1 MAWLRKLPIIAIEKP
16 MLVIPVILLMVIG
29 GIITYSS
36 TVKELQ
42 PYVENPT
49 VGIIIN
55 YPGVAA
61 EDMEA
66 YFARPIEQKMTVLD
80 EVTFIR
86 SNSQEGRTEV
96 IVGFEYY
103 TDMSKHKVDVQTLLS
118 NMLNELPIDKDNTS
132 NPWVVHVA
140 NDNVPILD
148 LNISRK
154 GYDEVRLREFVE
166 NTLRDRLES
175 IPGVQAAIP
184 FGGKRRLILVEAD
197 RDKLAAYSL
206 GLMDLKKALEQQHI
220 SRAAGKLRSKDTD
233 ILVRADERF
242 RDPLKLN
249 DIPVATVN
257 DRIVY
262 VRDVAI
268 VQDTFS
274 EVTSAYH
281 FNGKEGLLIQIMKQP
296 EASDYEVI
304 SQILGSE
311 DTGLVKKLKEF
322 IGLPTDPRLGLMEEF
337 VTEYPGFNFEVAY
350 NRKAFLETIIANAWH
365 EMMLAFIM
373 TGLVVL
379 IFIQSITPTFIV
391 LVTLPAAIAAS
402 FMFFPMTGQ
411 TINTPTLMGITFVI
425 GRLVDDS
432 VVLIEVINRHLKS
445 GKAPKDAAIDGSQ
458 EILLPNILSALT
470 FMIALT
476 PDLVLQ
482 GTMGTAFRGM
492 TWPMIFAM
500 GFSAFLSLTLNPM
513 MAAYLYKPYRE
524 RNTNILDWILKVI
537 LYPFAKLLDLIVWMY
552 RHVLGLALDNRLI
565 VIALAA
571 SSMYIAYKIWPT
583 LGWEGMPLQD
593 TAQAVG
599 EVEAWPGTS
608 FQETKDLVSQVETIL
623 LAQSEIKLVST
634 QIGVEPSFG
643 TYFSGY
649 GVRTVNRASFK
660 ITLSNKEDRVCEF
673 YNRWVDDYTPKYKQW
688 ANEFSRFVNQK
699 SKTLPFN
706 FNKEAEAL
714 SLYFNQ
720 EAKDPSLLH
729 SVARPCSELS
739 GRDIWEIM
747 DGVQAK
753 AISSVPGIRSFW
765 LMEMGATPVNTARAP
780 VEAVIKGPDLEE
792 VAKIGKKGLAIAQ
805 RTPGVVQPFTSWSMT
820 MPQYHLKIDR
830 VRAKELGLDVPQIA
844 REAYYALNGGMTSEF
859 FKPEGG
865 YRHRRLQLRY
875 KSDQRVTLEDLRQV
889 KLQLPDGGH
898 ISLKDV
904 ATIELKNGTDLVY
917 KEDLQYAMS
926 VLGQY
931 RGVGLRMAT
940 SGVIMGVKTSATL
953 PKGYTVQPKGL
964 MLDMMDNLYRLYS
977 ALALAIFILMFM
989 LLLQTQSW
997 VCTLAILM
1005 DAPLQV
1011 FGAIFFLYW
1020 RGMYWSPP
1028 VVWGL
1033 TIATAAVMATGIY
1046 LLDKVEQER
1055 AAGKSR
1061 REAIISGGT
1070 IRLIPVLMTAITFT
1084 AAFIPPMF
1092 APPTG
1097 MDRFRPIATALIG
1110 AIISSTA
1117 LSLIVVPVV
1126 YSLLDDA
1133 KEFLRKVFGVY
1144 PLPSDDEMLI
1154 VGNGD
1159 GNGKPA
1165 SLVAKPTSA
1174 IDVKKKVKAESQLEL
1189 AEISER
1195 REGS

>member
-1 MAWLRKLPIIAIEKP
+1 MARTFLSYDGKPVTYRGMAWLRKLPTLAIEKP
-16 MLVIPVILLMVIG
+16 MLMIPVILLMVIG
-29 GIITYSS
+29 GIMTYGN
-36 TVKELQ
+36 TVRELQ
-42 PYVENPT
+42 PYLENPT
-49 VGIIIN
+49 VGIIIT

-80 EVTFIR
+80 EMTFIR

-103 TDMSKHKVDVQTLLS
+103 SDMNKHKVEVQTLLS
-118 NMLNELPIDKDNTS
+118 NMLNELPFDKDNTS
-132 NPWVVHVA
+132 NPWVVQVA

-148 LNISRK
+148 LNITRE

-166 NTLRDRLES
+166 NTLRDRLEAV
-175 IPGVQAAIP
+175 PGVQSAIP
-184 FGGKRRLILVEAD
+184 FGGKRRLILVEVD

-206 GLMDLKKALEQQHI
+206 GLMDLKQALEEQHI
-220 SRAAGKLRSKDTD
+220 SRAAGKLRTPERD

-242 RDPLKLN
+242 RDPTKLN
-249 DIPVATVN
+249 DIPIATVN
-257 DRIVY
+257 DQVVY
-262 VRDVAI
+262 LRDVAN

-281 FNGKEGLLIQIMKQP
+281 FNGNPGQLIQIVKQP
-296 EASDYEVI
+296 EASDYDVI
-304 SQILGSE
+304 DAIIGSQ
-311 DTGLVKKLKEF
+311 DTGIVKAVKEF
-322 IGLPTDPRLGLMEEF
+322 MGLPTYPKPGLMDEF
-337 VTEYPGFNFEVAY
+337 VKEFPGLTFEVAY

-373 TGLVVL
+373 TGIVVL
-379 IFIQSITPTFIV
+379 IFIQTLTPTFIV
-391 LVTLPAAIAAS
+391 LVTLPAAVAAS
-402 FMFFPMTGQ
+402 FMFFPMAGQ

-432 VVLIEVINRHLKS
+432 VVLIEVINRHLKF
-445 GKAPKDAAIDGSQ
+445 GKTPKDAAIDGSQ

-476 PDLVLQ
+476 PNLVLQ
-482 GTMGTAFRGM
+482 GTMGAGFRGM

-500 GFSAFLSLTLNPM
+500 VFSAFLSLTLNPM
-513 MAAYLYKPYRE
+513 MAAYLYKSQQDRK
-524 RNTNILDWILKVI
+524 TNIIDRTLKT
-537 LYPFAKLLDLIVWMY
+537 LLTPFSKLIDGTVWLY
-552 RHVLGLALDNRLI
+552 RHVLALALDHRLI
-565 VIALAA
+565 VIALAM
-571 SSMYIAYKIWPT
+571 SSMFIAYKIWPT

-599 EVEAWPGTS
+599 EIEAWPGTS
-608 FQETKDLVSQVETIL
+608 FQETEAIVSRVEDIL
-623 LAQSEIKLVST
+623 LRQPEIQLVST
-634 QIGVEPSFG
+634 QIGAEPAFG

-649 GVRTVNRASFK
+649 GVRTVNRAFFK

-673 YNRWVDDYTPKYKQW
+673 YNRWADDI
-688 ANEFSRFVNQK
+688 V
-699 SKTLPFN
+699 L
-706 FNKEAEAL
+706 L
-714 SLYFNQ
+714 DSLF
-720 EAKDPSLLH
+720 
-729 SVARPCSELS
+729 RPCSELS
-739 GRDIWEIM
+739 GRDIWQIM
-747 DGVQAK
+747 DGVQNEAL
-753 AISSVPGIRSFW
+753 SSVPGIRSFW

-780 VEAVIKGPDLEE
+780 VEAVIKGPDLDEL
-792 VAKIGKKGLAIAQ
+792 AKIGKEGLAVAQ
-805 RTPGVVQPFTSWSMT
+805 RTPGIVQPFTSWSMT

-830 VRAKELGLDVPQIA
+830 VRAKELGLAVPQIA
-844 REAYYALNGGMTSEF
+844 IQAYYALNGGMTSEF
-859 FKPEGG
+859 FKPEEG
-865 YRHRRLQLRY
+865 YRHRRLLIRY
-875 KSDQRVTLEDLRQV
+875 QPDQRLTMDDLKQV
-889 KLQLPDGGH
+889 MLKLPDGGQ
-898 ISLKDV
+898 IPLKEV
-904 ATIELKNGTDLVY
+904 ATIERKDGTDLVY

-940 SGVIMGVKTSATL
+940 AGVIMGIKTSVTL

-977 ALALAIFILMFM
+977 ALALAIFILLFM

-997 VCTLAILM
+997 VATMAIM
-1005 DAPLQV
+1005 VDAPLQV

-1055 AAGKSR
+1055 AEGKSVR
-1061 REAIISGGT
+1061 DAIISGGT
-1070 IRLIPVLMTAITFT
+1070 IRLIPVLMTSITFI

-1117 LSLIVVPVV
+1117 LSLIMVPVT
-1126 YSLLDDA
+1126 YSLLNDA
-1133 KEFLRKVFGVY
+1133 KEYLGKVFGARPGTAGGSAMAQMKGTGGGVTS
-1144 PLPSDDEMLI
+1144 PLPGEAASLGETM
-1154 VGNGD
+1154 GNG
-1159 GNGKPA
+1159 G
-1165 SLVAKPTSA
+1165 S
-1174 IDVKKKVKAESQLEL
+1174 ESQGDSIGE
-1189 AEISER
+1189 SK
-1195 REGS
+1195 REEFSS

>member
-1 MAWLRKLPIIAIEKP
+1 MARTFLSDDGKPVVYRGMTWLRKLPIVAIEKP
-16 MLVIPVILLMVIG
+16 MLVIPLILLMVVG
-29 GIITYSS
+29 GIMTYSS

-96 IVGFEYY
+96 LVGFEYY
-103 TDMSKHKVDVQTLLS
+103 TDMNKHKVEVQTLLS

-132 NPWVVHVA
+132 NPWVVQVA

-148 LNISRK
+148 LNISRQ
-154 GYDEVRLREFVE
+154 GYDEIRLREFIE
-166 NTLRDRLES
+166 NTLRDRLEA
-175 IPGVQAAIP
+175 IPGVQSAIP
-184 FGGKRRLILVEAD
+184 FGGKRRLILVEVD

-206 GLMDLKKALEQQHI
+206 GLMDLKNALEEQHI
-220 SRAAGKLRSKDTD
+220 SRAAGKLRSKQTD

-249 DIPVATVN
+249 DIPIATVN

-262 VRDVAI
+262 VRDVAR
-268 VQDTFS
+268 VKDTFS

-281 FNGKEGLLIQIMKQP
+281 FNGKEGQLIQIVKQP
-296 EASDYEVI
+296 NASDYDVI
-304 SQILGSE
+304 SQIIGSE
-311 DTGLVKKLKEF
+311 DTGLMKTLKKF
-322 IGLPTDPRLGLMEEF
+322 MGMPTDPQLGLMDEF
-337 VTEYPGFNFEVAY
+337 VKEIPGLTYEVAY
-350 NRKAFLETIIANAWH
+350 NRKAFLETIVANAWF
-365 EMMLAFIM
+365 EMMLAFII
-373 TGLVVL
+373 TGVVVL
-379 IFIQSITPTFIV
+379 VFIGNITPTFIV
-391 LVTLPAAIAAS
+391 MLTLPAAISAS

-411 TINTPTLMGITFVI
+411 TINTTTLMGITFVI

-432 VVLIEVINRHLKS
+432 VVLIEVINRHLKF
-445 GKAPKDAAIDGSQ
+445 GKTPKNAAIDGSQ
-458 EILLPNILSALT
+458 EILNANILSALT

-482 GTMGTAFRGM
+482 GTMGTGFRGM
-492 TWPMIFAM
+492 TLPMIFAM
-500 GFSAFLSLTLNPM
+500 VFSAFLSLTLNPM
-513 MAAYLYKPYRE
+513 MAAYLYKPYKE
-524 RNTNILDWILKVI
+524 RRAHILDRILKVA
-537 LYPFAKLLDLIVWMY
+537 LYPFTKLLDGTVWFY
-552 RHVLGLALDNRLI
+552 RHVLAIALDHRLI

-608 FQETKDLVSQVETIL
+608 FQETEKIVSKVEEIL
-623 LAQSEIKLVST
+623 LRQPEILLVST
-634 QIGVEPSFG
+634 QIGIEPAFG

-660 ITLSNKEDRVCEF
+660 VTLSNKEDRVCQF
-673 YNRWVDDYTPKYKQW
+673 YNEWADDSFFWSSMFK
-688 ANEFSRFVNQK
+688 
-699 SKTLPFN
+699 
-706 FNKEAEAL
+706 
-714 SLYFNQ
+714 
-720 EAKDPSLLH
+720 
-729 SVARPCSELS
+729 PCADLS

-747 DGVQAK
+747 DGVQNETL
-753 AISSVPGIRSFW
+753 STVPGIRSFW

-792 VAKIGKKGLAIAQ
+792 LAKIGQKGLAIAR
-805 RTPGVVQPFTSWSMT
+805 RTPGIVQPFTSWSMT
-820 MPQYHLKIDR
+820 MPQYHLNIDR
-830 VRAKELGLDVPQIA
+830 VRAKELGLGVPQIA
-844 REAYYALNGGMTSEF
+844 QQAYYALNGGMTSEF
-859 FKPEGG
+859 FKPEEG
-865 YRHRRLQLRY
+865 YRHRRLLLRY
-875 KSDQRVTLEDLRQV
+875 KPDQRVTVQDLEQV
-889 KLQLPDGGH
+889 MLKLPDGGQ
-898 ISLKDV
+898 IPLKDV
-904 ATIELKNGTDLVY
+904 ATVELKNGTDLVY

-931 RGVGLRMAT
+931 RGIGLRMAT
-940 SGVIMGVKTSATL
+940 AGVIMGIKTSVTL

-977 ALALAIFILMFM
+977 ALALAIFILLFM

-997 VCTLAILM
+997 VCTMAILM

-1033 TIATAAVMATGIY
+1033 TIATASVMATGIY
-1046 LLDKVEQER
+1046 LLDKIEQER
-1055 AAGKSR
+1055 AAGKPR
-1061 REAIISGGT
+1061 REAIIDGGA
-1070 IRLIPVLMTAITFT
+1070 IRLIPVLMTTITFT

-1097 MDRFRPIATALIG
+1097 MDRFTPIATALIG

-1117 LSLIVVPVV
+1117 LSLITVPVV

-1133 KEFLRKVFGVY
+1133 KEYLKKVYGARPAPSRVPVAGVG
-1144 PLPSDDEMLI
+1144 E
-1154 VGNGD
+1154 GNGM
-1159 GNGKPA
+1159 
-1165 SLVAKPTSA
+1165 A
-1174 IDVKKKVKAESQLEL
+1174 I
-1189 AEISER
+1189 ER
-1195 REGS
+1195 

>member
-1 MAWLRKLPIIAIEKP
+1 MARTFLSDDGKPVEYRGMTWLRKLPIVAIEKP
-16 MLVIPVILLMVIG
+16 MLIIPVILLMVVG
-29 GIITYSS
+29 GIMTYS
-36 TVKELQ
+36 TMVKELQ

-55 YPGVAA
+55 HSGVAA

-103 TDMSKHKVDVQTLLS
+103 TDMNKHKVEVQTLLS

-148 LNISRK
+148 LNIIRK

-166 NTLRDRLES
+166 NTLRDRLEA
-175 IPGVQAAIP
+175 IPGVQSAIP
-184 FGGKRRLILVEAD
+184 FGGKRRLILVEVD

-220 SRAAGKLRSKDTD
+220 SRAAGKLRSKETD
-233 ILVRADERF
+233 ILIRADARF

-257 DRIVY
+257 DNIVY
-262 VRDVAI
+262 LSDVAQ

-281 FNGKEGLLIQIMKQP
+281 FNGKEGQLIQIMKQP
-296 EASDYEVI
+296 EASDYDVI

-311 DTGLVKKLKEF
+311 DTGLMKKMKEF
-322 IGLPTDPRLGLMEEF
+322 MGLPTDPRPGLMEEF
-337 VTEYPGFNFEVAY
+337 GKEFPGLTYEVTY
-350 NRKAFLETIIANAWH
+350 NRKAFLETIVANAWF
-365 EMMLAFIM
+365 EMMLAFII
-373 TGLVVL
+373 TGFVVL
-379 IFIQSITPTFIV
+379 VFIQNITPTFIV

-402 FMFFPMTGQ
+402 FIFFPMVGQ
-411 TINTPTLMGITFVI
+411 TINTSTLMGITFVI

-432 VVLIEVINRHLKS
+432 VVLIEVINRHLKF
-445 GKAPKDAAIDGSQ
+445 GKTPKNAAIDGSQ
-458 EILLPNILSALT
+458 EILLPNILTALT

-492 TWPMIFAM
+492 TWPMIFTM

-524 RNTNILDWILKVI
+524 RSAHILDRILKII
-537 LYPFAKLLDLIVWMY
+537 LYPFAKLLDVIVWFY
-552 RHVLGLALDNRLI
+552 RHVLALALDNRSI
-565 VIALAA
+565 VIALAV

-583 LGWEGMPLQD
+583 LGWEGIPLQD

-608 FQETKDLVSQVETIL
+608 FQETKAMVSQVEAIL
-623 LAQSEIKLVST
+623 LRQPEIQLVST
-634 QIGVEPSFG
+634 QIGIEPAFG

-660 ITLSNKEDRVCEF
+660 ITLSNKEERVCQF
-673 YNRWVDDYTPKYKQW
+673 YNRWADDHP
-688 ANEFSRFVNQK
+688 
-699 SKTLPFN
+699 
-706 FNKEAEAL
+706 
-714 SLYFNQ
+714 
-720 EAKDPSLLH
+720 LLTY
-729 SVARPCSELS
+729 VVKPCSELS

-747 DGVQAK
+747 DGVQNE

-792 VAKIGKKGLAIAQ
+792 LAKIGKKGLAIAH
-805 RTPGVVQPFTSWSMT
+805 RTPGIVQPFTSWSMT

-844 REAYYALNGGMTSEF
+844 KEAYYALNGGMTSEF
-859 FKPEGG
+859 FKPEEGF
-865 YRHRRLQLRY
+865 RHRRLLLRY
-875 KSDQRVTLEDLRQV
+875 KPDQRVTLEDLKQV
-889 KLQLPDGGH
+889 KLNLPDGGQ

-940 SGVIMGVKTSATL
+940 AGLVMGIKTSVTL

-977 ALALAIFILMFM
+977 ALALAIFMLMFV
-989 LLLQTQSW
+989 LLLLTQSW
-997 VCTLAILM
+997 VCTMAILM

-1033 TIATAAVMATGIY
+1033 TIATASVMATGIY
-1046 LLDKVEQER
+1046 LLDKIEHER
-1055 AAGKSR
+1055 AAGKPR
-1061 REAIISGGT
+1061 REAIINGGA

-1133 KEFLRKVFGVY
+1133 KEFLRKVFGV
-1144 PLPSDDEMLI
+1144 P
-1154 VGNGD
+1154 
-1159 GNGKPA
+1159 PA
-1165 SLVAKPTSA
+1165 TPGVSILVE
-1174 IDVKKKVKAESQLEL
+1174 VESKQE
-1189 AEISER
+1189 ER
-1195 REGS
+1195 SS